1 MNHRQRKDN
10 FAFCHNEKKYV
21 MKKLALISM
30 VVSGVALTAVG
41 CSTQGGLEASGSAQT
56 SASPTGVQGGVGIQ
70 ADTSM
75 GVDHSGASADV
86 SGAVDAEASA
96 Q

>member
-1 MNHRQRKDN
+1 
-10 FAFCHNEKKYV
+10 

-30 VVSGVALTAVG
+30 VVTGVAFTAVG
-41 CSTQGGLEASGSAQT
+41 CTSQGGLEASGSAQT
-56 SASPTGVQGGVGIQ
+56 SASPTGAQAGVGIQ

-75 GVDHSGASADV
+75 GVESGSPSADV
-86 SGAVDAEASA
+86 SGAVDAEASV